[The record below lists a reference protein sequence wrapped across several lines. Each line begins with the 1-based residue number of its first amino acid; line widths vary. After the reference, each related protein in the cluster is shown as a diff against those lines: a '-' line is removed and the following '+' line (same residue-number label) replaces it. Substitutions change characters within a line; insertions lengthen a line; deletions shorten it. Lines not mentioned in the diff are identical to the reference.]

1 VKNNDIISDHLSNWS
16 GIYERQNNSQ
26 SQAKTK
32 NTPEKTS
39 SFRSC
44 PQGFFNRT
52 LQALWKA
59 RVKVC
64 AWARAWSKILF
75 ISQQAWKESPDGLH
89 PAGSTGK
96 GRTIPRELSQYKSY
110 PGRALRDKSRA
121 FETQGEILARA
132 PPSLRGHC
140 DGRIS
145 G

>member
-1 VKNNDIISDHLSNWS
+1 MKKSNIISDHLYNWS
-16 GIYERQNNSQ
+16 DIYERQIIRKSTAQ
-26 SQAKTK
+26 TK
-32 NTPEKTS
+32 NTPTKTS
-39 SFRSC
+39 SLRGCS
-44 PQGFFNRT
+44 QGFFNRT

-64 AWARAWSKILF
+64 TWARAWSKILF
-75 ISQQAWKESPDGLH
+75 INQQVWAKSRNGLH

-96 GRTIPRELSQYKSY
+96 GRTIPGELSQYKSY
-110 PGRALRDKSRA
+110 PGRALRDQSRT

-132 PPSLRGHC
+132 PPSLRGHS

>member
-1 VKNNDIISDHLSNWS
+1 VKNYNIISDHLYNWS
-16 GIYERQNNSQ
+16 VFYERQINSQ
-26 SQAKTK
+26 SPAQAK

-39 SFRSC
+39 SFGSC

-75 ISQQAWKESPDGLH
+75 ISQQVWTKSPDGLH

-96 GRTIPRELSQYKSY
+96 GRTIPGELSQYKSY
-110 PGRALRDKSRA
+110 PGRALRDKSRTI
-121 FETQGEILARA
+121 ETQGEILARA